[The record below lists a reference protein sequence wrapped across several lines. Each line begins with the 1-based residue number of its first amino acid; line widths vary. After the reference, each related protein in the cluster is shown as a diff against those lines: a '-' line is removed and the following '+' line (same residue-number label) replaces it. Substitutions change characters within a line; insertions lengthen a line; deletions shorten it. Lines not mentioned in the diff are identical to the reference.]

1 MSLTASLWTS
11 VSGLITHGEKMNVVG
26 NNIANVNTVGFKQ
39 QRMDFQDF
47 VYQYIGTAGG
57 IGQVGRGVGVGLI
70 FNDFSQG
77 ATETTTGA
85 TDIVI
90 NGNGFFSVKPLNNNV
105 NYYTRAGNFT
115 FNKDGYLVDPH
126 GYVLQGWKI
135 STEAQ
140 LASSDP
146 VSTGSGIIS
155 NDGDPRRVRLE
166 NFTCPP
172 RHTQNITLPVNL
184 RNSKT
189 ASEDDKCMVPEAP
202 MFALLRT
209 WNADQN
215 PPLGQDMYAYQST
228 MEVYDEAG
236 RLHKLTI
243 YFDRIS
249 NVDKDDPTQQHIGDG
264 TPGESYWEYIITMD
278 PTEDMR
284 DFTSDWDPTGN
295 AATNPNVP
303 DSLKGLLGAGTIT
316 FNSSGEM
323 KDMTCFVPQAQP
335 TSVDTNGG
343 KWWSSTTVNTVYRGP
358 GTQITPPLPSGVTE
372 YFNNTGTPMYF
383 NPADPSQTNGSDPGG
398 WTEVPDG
405 EYYYYQTAQKFEN
418 DLSKWVPAPFSSDG
432 FPMIAP
438 NFSGTAGQQM
448 AYYDGKN
455 DVLPS
460 QSYDYANPN
469 KFASGRMIA
478 VDFGLKNKDRSWHFP
493 RAGTD
498 VFPDGTNISY
508 STAFGGHIPANTL
521 PLASDLYTD
530 AVNRWQ
536 KAGTDPTTGVD
547 YPGPSKLLWNG
558 LDGFGT
564 VQATRTTNLGDNFY
578 EQPGKKQDGY
588 TYGDLRYVNV
598 STDGVLS
605 AAYSNGVTLQ
615 LYQITLYDFPSKQNL
630 RREGGNLFTE
640 TRESGLASSGA
651 AGTGTFGTT
660 QGYSLEQ
667 SNVDLSREFVNMIT
681 TQRGF
686 QANSKSITTVD
697 TMLETVIS
705 MKR

>member
-47 VYQYIGTAGG
+47 VYQYIGTASGT
-57 IGQVGRGVGVGLI
+57 GQVGRGVGVGLI

-126 GYVLQGWKI
+126 GYVLQGWAI
-135 STEAQ
+135 RPEAQ
-140 LASSDP
+140 LTTSNPSR
-146 VSTGSGIIS
+146 TGTGIIGAGS
-155 NDGDPRRVRLE
+155 PVDICLDT
-166 NFTCPP
+166 FTCPP

-184 RNSKT
+184 RNSQI
-189 ASEDDKCMVPEAP
+189 ASEDDKCMDADAP
-202 MFALLRT
+202 MFALLKN
-209 WNADQN
+209 WNADQD

-236 RLHKLTI
+236 KLHKLTI

-249 NVDKDDPTQQHIGDG
+249 NVDSSAAGQQHIGDG

-278 PTEDMR
+278 PTEDVR
-284 DFTSDWDPTGN
+284 DFKADWDPTGN
-295 AATNPNVP
+295 AATTPNVP
-303 DSLKGLLGAGTIT
+303 DNLKGLLGAGTIT

-323 KDMTCFVPQAQP
+323 KDMTCFVPQAKP
-335 TSVDTNGG
+335 TSAGGTGEWWYTGYNITGPGAQQIPKPVDTTEVG
-343 KWWSSTTVNTVYRGP
+343 NTA
-358 GTQITPPLPSGVTE
+358 TPAMPR
-372 YFNNTGTPMYF
+372 YY
-383 NPADPSQTNGSDPGG
+383 NPADPSAPLEDTDPGG
-398 WTEVPDG
+398 WVSINSG
-405 EYYYYQTAQKFEN
+405 EYYYYTTPNQAN
-418 DLSKWVPAPFSSDG
+418 LSNWVPAPFSTDG

-448 AYYDGKN
+448 AYYEGSLTTSDF
-455 DVLPS
+455 V
-460 QSYDYANPN
+460 NPN
-469 KFASGRMIA
+469 KFAAERMIA
-478 VDFGLKNKDRSWHFP
+478 VDFGLKNKNRAWHFP
-493 RAGTD
+493 TT
-498 VFPDGTNISY
+498 FSDGT
-508 STAFGGHIPANTL
+508 T
-521 PLASDLYTD
+521 
-530 AVNRWQ
+530 
-536 KAGTDPTTGVD
+536 PTTYTGPNGMPTAQNLYND
-547 YPGPSKLLWNG
+547 ATNAWQHAGNDPSSGTPYTGPSKLLWNG

-598 STDGVLS
+598 
-605 AAYSNGVTLQ
+605 
-615 LYQITLYDFPSKQNL
+615 
-630 RREGGNLFTE
+630 
-640 TRESGLASSGA
+640 
-651 AGTGTFGTT
+651 
-660 QGYSLEQ
+660 
-667 SNVDLSREFVNMIT
+667 
-681 TQRGF
+681 
-686 QANSKSITTVD
+686 
-697 TMLETVIS
+697 
-705 MKR
+705 